1 MTVAVGDTIADELLA
16 RTTMP
21 DPVEVVM
28 MAVKPRTLESS
39 PRLAR
44 TTPIRA
50 RMTFIAQPF
59 RHLPPA

>member
-1 MTVAVGDTIADELLA
+1 
-16 RTTMP
+16 MP

-39 PRLAR
+39 PRLAT

-59 RHLPPA
+59 RHLPLREPTSRILQVAADIASLKG

>member
-1 MTVAVGDTIADELLA
+1 
-16 RTTMP
+16 MP

-28 MAVKPRTLESS
+28 MVVKPRTLESS

-50 RMTFIAQPF
+50 RMTFMAQPF
-59 RHLPPA
+59 RHLPSA